1 MKRFLLF
8 CSAVLMACNLAAQPL
23 KVGLVL
29 GGGGAKG
36 AATISI
42 LKEIEASGIPVDYI
56 AGTSIGALIGG
67 LYASGYTVA
76 EIEKVYMDVDW
87 WTIGQGDKVHNLLQR
102 LLNAKDIKHFRDTK
116 IPFRCVATDMDDN
129 MKEIVLGEDPDD
141 DLATAMRASMSVPI
155 VYKPVK
161 WHGRRLSDGGLV
173 NNLPVDVA
181 RDMGAEVIIA
191 VDLQQGEESP
201 IDLPDIIE
209 GINLRRFG
217 QAGKLTDW
225 LNKRED
231 LPKYRQNVE
240 DADFYIHP
248 TLEGYHMASF
258 WSEDRS
264 EMMKLGKDALQE
276 YLHRAAMG
284 QLRSQNRD
292 LSLLRKIVA
301 SGAAATSNL
310 ILPEE

>member
-8 CSAVLMACNLAAQPL
+8 CAALLMAGTLAAQPL
-23 KVGLVL
+23 RVGLVL

-42 LKEIEASGIPVDYI
+42 LKEIESSGIPVDCI

-67 LYASGYTVA
+67 LYACGYTVA
-76 EIEKVYMDVDW
+76 EIEKIYMDVDW
-87 WTIGQGDKVHNLLQR
+87 WTIGQGDKVHKLLKQ
-102 LLNAKDIKHFRDTK
+102 LLNAKGVKHFRDTK
-116 IPFRCVATDMDDN
+116 IPFRCVATDMADN

-141 DLATAMRASMSVPI
+141 ELADAMRASMSVPI

-161 WHGRRLSDGGLV
+161 WQGRRLFDGGLV

-181 RDMGAEVIIA
+181 RAMGAEVVIA

-201 IDLPDIIE
+201 IDFPDILE

-217 QAGKLTDW
+217 QAGKLADW
-225 LNKRED
+225 LNTRED
-231 LPKYRQNVE
+231 LPKYKRNVE

-248 TLEGYHMASF
+248 TLEGYHRASF
-258 WSEDRS
+258 GSEDRT
-264 EMMKLGKDALQE
+264 EMLKLGEEALKE
-276 YLHRAAMG
+276 YLHRAALG
-284 QLRSQNRD
+284 QLRPKEHN
-292 LSLLRKIVA
+292 LPLLRKIAA
-301 SGAAATSNL
+301 SGAAATSH
-310 ILPEE
+310 IHLPEE